1 MDNIP
6 HNPKALYKHMEK
18 KGAFEVDQFPFKDWI
33 PETEQMKREWES
45 YRKNVLEEQYEVVKG
60 EQFLDNRTNLID
72 HLKPFVNRKGVRD
85 KRFLHR
91 DNEVRLLQ
99 LETIPGSAKLV
110 FRNSELCVGAM
121 VPVYINSRETVYKDL
136 EGASKQLYKKA
147 KKLF

>member
-18 KGAFEVDQFPFKDWI
+18 KGAFEIDQFPFKDWI

-45 YRKNVLEEQYEVVKG
+45 YKKNVIGDPDDCVLSGK
-60 EQFLDNRTNLID
+60 FIDNRNNLID
-72 HLKPFVNRKGVRD
+72 HLKPFVNRRGARN
-85 KRFLHR
+85 KRFLHK

-110 FRNSELCVGAM
+110 FRNSELCVGTM
-121 VPVYINSRETVYKDL
+121 VPVYINSRETVYKDI